1 MNTPRTEWRWYSA
14 IAAAILVVF
23 AALAWYFYDAPAP
36 DAVIAAPSKEVK
48 DLPKASVPIK
58 KPLKV
63 YSGGSKLKDKLGLP
77 ADVTQNDAKHVVA
90 STTVNCDQQ
99 QYTITTVIDTETGE
113 SQTYD
118 QKLPRP
124 WLAKNDQS
132 KVGVYAVFKNGTPTL
147 SLQGRRGLFSVKS
160 LDFVGVAGI
169 DHPMSGTGGLGTQIG
184 IGVEF

>member
-1 MNTPRTEWRWYSA
+1 MNAPRTEWRWYSA
-14 IAAAILVVF
+14 ITAAILIVF
-23 AALAWYFYDAPAP
+23 AALAWYFYDGKASP
-36 DAVIAAPSKEVK
+36 DAVIATPSKEVK

-77 ADVTQNDAKHVVA
+77 ADVTQNDAKHVIA
-90 STTVNCDQQ
+90 STTVNCDQPH
-99 QYTITTVIDTETGE
+99 TITTVIDAETGE

-118 QKLPRP
+118 QPAPRP
-124 WLAKNDQS
+124 WLARNDQS